1 MNHRSNLQ
9 PCREILVKQLITLGE
24 EKRTFL
30 DAYFDVRE
38 PERIQMEKLL
48 TAYTE
53 YVQKLLLGPDELLH
67 SVVLIG
73 SEIRFDYIDFHTSD
87 EFKIVMPEEADPD
100 AGRISFLSPVGRQ
113 LLLSSKGETRSVTIP
128 AGSMRVRITEI
139 TWSSTTLNP
148 VSSGG
153 VDHAL

>member
-48 TAYTE
+48 SAYTE

-73 SEIRFDYIDFHTSD
+73 SEIRFDYIDFTRRMHS
-87 EFKIVMPEEADPD
+87 
-100 AGRISFLSPVGRQ
+100 RLSCLKRLIRMQGASPFSR
-113 LLLSSKGETRSVTIP
+113 L
-128 AGSMRVRITEI
+128 
-139 TWSSTTLNP
+139 
-148 VSSGG
+148 
-153 VDHAL
+153 